1 MQDFQFYIT
10 DSRYSG
16 QRVELYSVADVWR
29 AREIAAALVAE
40 APSYLSIDIFTGGF
54 QIPTIA

>member
-10 DSRYSG
+10 DSRCSG
-16 QRVELYSVADVWR
+16 HRVELYAVADARR

-40 APSYLSIDIFTGGF
+40 APTYLSIDIFTGGF
-54 QIPTIA
+54 QIPTNV

>member
-1 MQDFQFYIT
+1 MPDYQFYIT

-16 QRVELYSVADVWR
+16 QRVELHVVADALR
-29 AREIAAALVAE
+29 AREIAAVLLAE
-40 APSYLSIDIFTGGF
+40 APRFLSIDIFTGGF

>member
-10 DSRYSG
+10 DSRYAG
-16 QRVELYSVADVWR
+16 QRVVLYAVADSWR

-40 APSYLSIDIFTGGF
+40 APRFLSIDIFTEGF